1 MQSSRVSIEMKRGIR
16 LIFAGIMLLGLSAC
30 SSDGD
35 RADIAAGLVVE
46 VREHERLLVE
56 LEKAGYGP
64 AGRDALGKYLA
75 EARRNGVASQ
85 ADLRI
90 KLNALERN
98 TARVL
103 ALIDVY
109 EPTAS
114 NEDFKAAARA
124 FRSYGLAWLDR
135 EDALIELYMLGGG
148 YGVSAAEYPKTFL
161 KLAEAEAGG

>member
-30 SSDGD
+30 SSDGG

-46 VREHERLLVE
+46 VREHERLLAE

-148 YGVSAAEYPKTFL
+148 YGVSAAEYPKTLL

>member
-1 MQSSRVSIEMKRGIR
+1 MQR
-16 LIFAGIMLLGLSAC
+16 LKIFNVMVCRAGMISLAIIMFALAAC
-30 SSDGD
+30 SSGGGK
-35 RADIAAGLVVE
+35 ADVAAGLVAE
-46 VREHERLLVE
+46 VREHERLLAE

-64 AGRDALGKYLA
+64 AGREALGRYLA

-103 ALIDVY
+103 ALVDLY
-109 EPTAS
+109 EPTAKS
-114 NEDFKAAARA
+114 EDFKAAARA

-148 YGVSAAEYPKTFL
+148 YGVSPAEYPQTFL
-161 KLAEAEAGG
+161 KLAEAEAGR